1 MTWNM
6 DDDDDVVDLLN
17 LCVQFLS
24 SCITVPLLTTRR
36 PSYIHI
42 SYKPVHWEHI
52 LHAFNTLYAILQ

>member
-1 MTWNM
+1 M
-6 DDDDDVVDLLN
+6 DDDSDDDDAVVDLLN

-42 SYKPVHWEHI
+42 SYKPVH
-52 LHAFNTLYAILQ
+52 

>member
-1 MTWNM
+1 MNMLTLRVIMTWNM
-6 DDDDDVVDLLN
+6 GDDCDDDDAVVDLLN

-42 SYKPVHWEHI
+42 SYKPVH
-52 LHAFNTLYAILQ
+52 